1 MKIATLDIAQPYKV
15 TVVPTQMR
23 YSLLRDMFELDS
35 QKVCEISYEILA
47 QKYVKLVPKLDEN
60 GQPVLR
66 YNKPV
71 MDEVIVDFATPV
83 LFDAGSKVIPYQLY
97 LAIEQQRAFPSLEG
111 LAAINT
117 ALAGFSFEGS
127 LTDFVLAVTDIQ

>member
-1 MKIATLDIAQPYKV
+1 MKKANINITAPYKV
-15 TVVPTQMR
+15 TVIPTELR
-23 YSLLRDMFELDS
+23 YSLKRELFEVEG

-47 QKYVKLVPKLDEN
+47 QKYVKMLPKIDEN

-71 MDEVIVDFATPV
+71 LEEAIVDFATPV
-83 LFDAGSKVIPYQLY
+83 LFDTGSKVIPYQLY
-97 LAIEQQRAFPSLEG
+97 LAIEQQRAFPSDEG

-127 LTDFVLAVTDIQ
+127 LTDFVLSVTDIT